1 MTHYLSKKKYKE
13 LENELVELSGAGR
26 KKIAIELDRAKS
38 FGDLK
43 ENAEYHH
50 AREDQAKMEGRIL
63 ELEATL
69 KDTEII
75 KDGHYDNVQIGA
87 EVTIS
92 KKGSSKESIFHIVGS
107 EETDVSSGNISYQA
121 PLVVAMLGKKE
132 NDVFD
137 FTLPSGDIV
146 GYKIIKIK

>member
-1 MTHYLSKKKYKE
+1 MTHYLSKKKYQE
-13 LENELVELSGAGR
+13 LENELIELSNAGR
-26 KKIAIELDRAKS
+26 KEIGLELDRAKS

-43 ENAEYHH
+43 ENAEYHQ

-75 KDGHYDNVQIGA
+75 KDGHYENVQIGA